1 MFLHSVT
8 GETPVMSRLRPVT
21 HIRPDHRPATIQRTG
36 GTPRSDLRSSG
47 GGLLEARPGGP
58 AAALA
63 RRLAGHRPL
72 VAFIFTTVL
81 GYVLLAAL
89 AIGVGFLLVDVLL
102 PVHAIGHNDEAVNVW
117 LARERTPSLSDASY
131 VGSSI
136 GDTPFIP
143 GLVIVFGLVALVR
156 RQWRAGGLIVGAIL
170 VELATYRLTSLIV
183 HRERPQV
190 PRMDHLPVNQSY
202 PSGHVAASVVVYIG
216 LALLLSRH
224 VRSRALLIALWALAI
239 ALPLAVAASRMYR
252 GMHHPIDATAGAL
265 IGLASLTVAACAVR
279 VAGDVARRR
288 DSARVQGT
296 AA

>member
-1 MFLHSVT
+1 
-8 GETPVMSRLRPVT
+8 MSRLRSAT
-21 HIRPDHRPATIQRTG
+21 HVQPEPRPASF
-36 GTPRSDLRSSG
+36 PSSG
-47 GGLLEARPGGP
+47 RPRPHHRASGDALLEARPGGP
-58 AAALA
+58 AAGLA
-63 RRLAGHRPL
+63 ARLSGHRSL
-72 VAFIFTTVL
+72 VAFIFTTLL
-81 GYVLLAAL
+81 GFVLLAAV

-102 PVHAIGHNDEAVNVW
+102 PVHAIGHNDEAVNNW

-131 VGSSI
+131 LGSSI

-143 GLVIVFGLVALVR
+143 ALVILAALVAAVR
-156 RQWRAGGLIVGAIL
+156 RRWRACGLILGAIV
-170 VELATYRLTSLIV
+170 VEVATYRLTSLIV
-183 HRERPQV
+183 HRERPTV

-224 VRSRALLIALWALAI
+224 VRSRALLVALWALAI
-239 ALPLAVAASRMYR
+239 ALPLVVAASRMYR

-288 DSARVQGT
+288 ESVRMQG
-296 AA
+296 AAA